1 MRKLHIVVL
10 VIGAIIIAGYVSLR
24 IILKPK
30 DPLPTAV
37 HAEQPIV
44 EKPKSFLDLRPKLI
58 ARLQEIVKKG
68 SDGLYNLSIEKI
80 EPDLLKSSVQVLNAR
95 LVPDAGA
102 LVDLDKEKKAPDD
115 VFEIFSHSLQIDGIG
130 LEDLLTKDVIDLKSI
145 LINDPV
151 IKVSHQKRTYNQ
163 NINETSTSLYQ
174 KLMGQLKKISV
185 AEIKIRNGTLVL
197 QNKNTKAPV
206 NFKNVTV
213 HMKNMLIDSTTQFNK
228 DRFLFARSAEINFKN
243 LKLPTKD
250 NLYWLN
256 AGSVSISATSKKI
269 TATNVSLKP
278 RGTKKEFQKKLK
290 HRQVMYT
297 MTIPV
302 LQLDATNWWNLFNG
316 EGIQTEEI
324 NINNAKCTVYLDRT
338 LQPANKSPNDFPHQ
352 LLYSLDVPVQINR
365 LNLKR
370 SAIVYQEYNP
380 LSKNTGTV
388 YLTSVNARVT
398 NVTNRQ
404 DVIKQNNKTTLT
416 ATAVFMHKAELKTR
430 FQFNLSKIKTGA
442 FTANIQMGA
451 LDNEVL
457 NPIAEPMGLFQIKS
471 GSLQKATASIQ
482 GDNYNASGKVLVLYN
497 DLHVTPLKLTGAD
510 TTEIRKKHLVSFFAN
525 TFIVK
530 NDNPSKGE
538 EPRSPDASFKRLEG
552 SDLFNL
558 VWKTMLVGTLK
569 TIGVNPKYA
578 TPRL

>member
-1 MRKLHIVVL
+1 MRKLYIVVL
-10 VIGAIIIAGYVSLR
+10 AIAVIIVAGYEYLR
-24 IILKPK
+24 IILKPESH
-30 DPLPTAV
+30 LRGVV
-37 HAEQPIV
+37 HADQPIA
-44 EKPKSFLDLRPKLI
+44 KTPKSFLDLRPRLI

-68 SDGLYNLSIEKI
+68 SNGLYNLSIGSIK
-80 EPDLLKSSVQVLNAR
+80 PDLLKLRVQVLNAR
-95 LVPDAGA
+95 LVPDVNA
-102 LVDLDKEKKAPDD
+102 LSDLDNGKKAPDD
-115 VFEIFSHSLQIDGIG
+115 VFDIFSPSLQIDGIG
-130 LEDLLTKDVIDLKSI
+130 LEELLNKDVIDLKTI

-151 IKVSHQKRTYNQ
+151 IKVSHQKRIYNQ
-163 NINETSTSLYQ
+163 NTSEASTSLYQ

-185 AEIKIRNGTLVL
+185 AEIKIKNGTLVL
-197 QNKNTKAPV
+197 QNKNAKAPV

-213 HMKNMLIDSTTQFNK
+213 HMKNLLIDSTTQFNK
-228 DRFLFARSAEINFKN
+228 DRFLFARFAEINFKN
-243 LKLPTKD
+243 FRLPTKD

-256 AGSVSISATSKKI
+256 AGSVSISANSKKLA
-269 TATNVSLKP
+269 ATNVSLKP

-290 HRQVMYT
+290 HRQVMYD
-297 MTIPV
+297 MAIPI
-302 LQLDATNWWNLFNG
+302 LQLDAINWWNLFNG
-316 EGIQTEEI
+316 DGLQAEEI
-324 NINNAKCTVYLDRT
+324 NISNAKCTVYLDRT
-338 LQPANKSPNDFPHQ
+338 LQPANEPPNNFPHQ
-352 LLYSLDVPVQINR
+352 LLYSLDVPVQVNR

-370 SAIVYQEYNP
+370 SAIVYREYNP

-388 YLTSVNARVT
+388 YLSSVNARVT
-398 NVTNRQ
+398 NLTNKQ
-404 DVIKQNNKTTLT
+404 DAINQNNKTTLT

-442 FTANIQMGA
+442 FTAKVEIGA

-482 GDNYNASGKVLVLYN
+482 GDNYNASGKVLVLYR
-497 DLHVTPLKLTGAD
+497 DLHVTPLKPAGTD

-530 NDNPSKGE
+530 DENPSKGE
-538 EPRSPDASFKRLEG
+538 EPRRPDASFTRLVG
-552 SDLFNL
+552 RDLFNL

>member
-30 DPLPTAV
+30 GAVSTGV

-80 EPDLLKSSVQVLNAR
+80 EPDLLNSNVQVLNAR

-102 LVDLDKEKKAPDD
+102 LASLDKEKKAPDD

-130 LEDLLTKDVIDLKSI
+130 LEDLLTKDVIDLKTI
-145 LINDPV
+145 VINDPV
-151 IKVSHQKRTYNQ
+151 IKVSHQKRTYNH
-163 NINETSTSLYQ
+163 NINEVSASLYK
-174 KLMGQLKKISV
+174 KLVGQLKKFSV
-185 AEIKIRNGTLVL
+185 AEIKIKNGILVV
-197 QNKNTKAPV
+197 QNKSAKTPV

-213 HMKNMLIDSTTQFNK
+213 HMKNLLIDSTTQFDK

-250 NLYWLN
+250 NLYWFN
-256 AGSVSISATSKKI
+256 AGAVSISANTKKLI
-269 TATNVSLKP
+269 ATNVSLKP

-290 HRQVMYT
+290 HRQVMYI
-297 MTIPV
+297 MAIPV
-302 LQLDATNWWNLFNG
+302 LQLHAISWWNLFNG
-316 EGIQTEEI
+316 EGIQAEEL
-324 NINNAKCTVYLDRT
+324 NISNAKCTVYLDRT
-338 LQPANKSPNDFPHQ
+338 LQPANKPPNDFPHQ
-352 LLYSLDVPVQINR
+352 LLNSLNVPVQINR
-365 LNLKR
+365 LNLKHA
-370 SAIVYQEYNP
+370 AIVYKEYNP

-388 YLTSVNARVT
+388 YLNSVNARVT
-398 NVTNRQ
+398 NLTNEPGAM
-404 DVIKQNNKTTLT
+404 KQNNKTVLT
-416 ATAVFMHKAELKTR
+416 ATAVFMHKAQLKTR

-471 GSLQKATASIQ
+471 GNLQKATASIQ

-497 DLHVTPLKLTGAD
+497 DLHVTPLKPAGAD

-538 EPRSPDASFKRLEG
+538 EPRSPDASFKRLVG

>member
-1 MRKLHIVVL
+1 MRKLYIVVL
-10 VIGAIIIAGYVSLR
+10 AIGAIIIAGYVSLR
-24 IILKPK
+24 IILKHK
-30 DPLPTAV
+30 GVSTGV
-37 HAEQPIV
+37 HAEQPIA
-44 EKPKSFLDLRPKLI
+44 EKPKTFLDLRPQLI

-80 EPDLLKSSVQVLNAR
+80 EPDLLKSSVQILNAR
-95 LVPDAGA
+95 LIPDTGA
-102 LVDLDKEKKAPDD
+102 LADLDKKNKAPDD
-115 VFEIFSHSLQIDGIG
+115 VFEIFSHSLQINGIG
-130 LEDLLTKDVIDLKSI
+130 LEDLLTKDVIDLKTI

-163 NINETSTSLYQ
+163 KIDDRSSSLYQ
-174 KLMGQLKKISV
+174 KLIGQLKKISI
-185 AEIKIRNGTLVL
+185 AEIKIKNGTLVL
-197 QNKNTKAPV
+197 QNKNAKTPV
-206 NFKNVTV
+206 SFKNVSV
-213 HMKNMLIDSTTQFNK
+213 HMKNLLIDSTTQFIK
-228 DRFLFARSAEINFKN
+228 DRFLFARFAEINFRN

-250 NLYWLN
+250 NLYWFN
-256 AGSVSISATSKKI
+256 AGSVSISANSKKLI
-269 TATNVSLKP
+269 SSNVSLKP
-278 RGTKKEFQKKLK
+278 RGTKKQFQKKLR

-297 MTIPV
+297 MAIPV
-302 LQLDATNWWNLFNG
+302 LQLNAIKWWNLFNG
-316 EGIQTEEI
+316 EGIQAEEL
-324 NINNAKCTVYLDRT
+324 NISNAKCTVYLDRT
-338 LQPANKSPNDFPHQ
+338 LQPANKPPNDFPHQ
-352 LLYSLDVPVQINR
+352 LLYSLDMPVQINK
-365 LNLKR
+365 LNIKR

-398 NVTNRQ
+398 NLTNET
-404 DVIKQNNKTTLT
+404 DVIKQNNKTVLT
-416 ATAVFMHKAELKTR
+416 ATAVFMHKAQLKTR

-442 FTANIQMGA
+442 FTANVEIGA

-471 GSLQKATASIQ
+471 GSLQKATASIH
-482 GDNYNASGKVLVLYN
+482 GDNYNASGKVLVLYK
-497 DLHVTPLKLTGAD
+497 DLHVTPLKPSGTD

-538 EPRSPDASFKRLEG
+538 EPRSPDASFKRLMG